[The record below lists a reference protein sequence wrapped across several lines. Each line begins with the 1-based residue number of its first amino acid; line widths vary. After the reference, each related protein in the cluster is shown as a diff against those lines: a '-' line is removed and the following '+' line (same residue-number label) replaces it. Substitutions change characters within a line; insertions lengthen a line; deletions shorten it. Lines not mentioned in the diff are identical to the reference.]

1 MSYVAERRL
10 EEKERRRLE
19 ILDAAEAVA
28 AVVGI
33 EAMTI
38 DQVARKARLSRALV
52 YVYFHDKF
60 DLLIAISVRALEQL
74 AERFSAVIAEPIS
87 GRAQAEACGRA
98 YVTFAKEFPVRFDV
112 LAHFEAH
119 SPSGELDPA
128 YEQFLSTGERSQNML
143 TAAIITGMRDGSIR
157 KEIGDPVLIGFTLW
171 GLMHGIIQLT
181 VRKIGGLQR
190 AGISAEQLIEQAF
203 RFAIDAMSPDSRSA
217 GQPSTDLRSST

>member
-1 MSYVAERRL
+1 M
-10 EEKERRRLE
+10 
-19 ILDAAEAVA
+19 
-28 AVVGI
+28 VGI
-33 EAMTI
+33 EAMTM

-52 YVYFHDKF
+52 YVYFHDKS
-60 DLLIAISVRALEQL
+60 DLLIAISMRALEQL

-128 YEQFLSTGERSQNML
+128 NEQFLSTGERSQSML

-157 KEIGDPVLIGFTLW
+157 KEIGDPVLLGFTLW
-171 GLMHGIIQLT
+171 GLMHGVIQLT

-217 GQPSTDLRSST
+217 GQPSADLRSGP